1 MSCLTQP
8 QAVAIRQCLDSSDRQ
23 VRFAKS
29 FLSGKALSRGTIPSQ
44 VAECLARKGMGS
56 IRKKNAHAEGWF
68 FLNDSGEAA
77 YKKHRQEISMNN
89 EKVQES
95 AVNAAAAEEPKAKP
109 AEAKPAEAKP
119 NGKANG
125 AGKKSELL
133 APNGKA
139 PTLIEVYPE
148 DVEIPTDKTHP
159 LYDRRAIEELDPK
172 VFQDIMANGIRV
184 PIAVREKPGEKGKYE
199 IVDGRTRLRSAR
211 AINRTRGD
219 ANQQPF
225 KVQAHL
231 YDVPTPLEAASL
243 KHDFNEMRNERDQLG
258 KAEAMVELLDLGMTQ
273 LQVGAKFG
281 VVPKTVARA
290 KKVIKEGSEEL
301 HKALRDGAVTLVQAI
316 DIAHNYAKEDQGK
329 MVAYVIDRKKKL
341 DSECAAETGSEG
353 GVGEEGGNEPKK
365 AKKKPK
371 ALKRD
376 VYMPLVLD
384 MRRNTLNNKV
394 TKFTADDMKWAIAN
408 ALAYA
413 SGEESARKKLCDDL
427 EAIGWEEPEGYL
439 DPRSKKEEKEAK
451 EPKAKG
457 KKVSKKAGKKA

>member
-29 FLSGKALSRGTIPSQ
+29 FLSGKALPRGTIPSQ

-56 IRKKNAHAEGWF
+56 IKKKNAHAEGWF
-68 FLNDSGEAA
+68 FLNDSGELA
-77 YKKHRQEISMNN
+77 YKKHRQEINMQN
-89 EKVQES
+89 EKVQEP
-95 AVNAAAAEEPKAKP
+95 AVNTAAAEEPKAKP
-109 AEAKPAEAKP
+109 VEAKP
-119 NGKANG
+119 NGKANS

-225 KVQAHL
+225 KIQAHL
-231 YDVPTPLEAASL
+231 YDVQTPLDAASL

-273 LQVGAKFG
+273 LEVAAKFG
-281 VVPKTVARA
+281 VVPKTVGRA
-290 KKVIKEGSEEL
+290 KKVMKEGSDAL
-301 HKALRDGAVTLVQAI
+301 HKALRDGVVTLVQAI
-316 DIAHNYAKEDQGK
+316 DIAHNYAKDDQEK
-329 MVAYVIDRKKKL
+329 MVEYVADRQKKL
-341 DSECAAETGSEG
+341 DKECAGKDDQE
-353 GVGEEGGNEPKK
+353 GEEKESEHK
-365 AKKKPK
+365 AKKKKPK

-376 VYMPLVLD
+376 IYMPLVID
-384 MRRNTLNNKV
+384 MRKNPLNSKIQKH
-394 TKFTADDMKWAIAN
+394 TDDDMKQAIVN
-408 ALAYA
+408 ALAFA
-413 SGEESARKKLCDDL
+413 SGEESAKGKLCADL
-427 EAIGWEEPEGYL
+427 EAIGWEDPGSYLEP
-439 DPRSKKEEKEAK
+439 RAKKVKEAK
-451 EPKAKG
+451 EAKAKEPKG
-457 KKVSKKAGKKA
+457 KKGKKAGKKA

>member
-1 MSCLTQP
+1 
-8 QAVAIRQCLDSSDRQ
+8 
-23 VRFAKS
+23 
-29 FLSGKALSRGTIPSQ
+29 
-44 VAECLARKGMGS
+44 MGS

-109 AEAKPAEAKP
+109 VEAKPVEAKP

-159 LYDRRAIEELDPK
+159 LYDRRAIEELDAK

-225 KVQAHL
+225 KIQAHL
-231 YDVPTPLEAASL
+231 YDVQTPLDAASL

-258 KAEAMVELLDLGMTQ
+258 KAEAMVELIDLGMTQ
-273 LQVGAKFG
+273 AQVATKFG

-290 KKVIKEGSEEL
+290 KKVIKEGSEDL
-301 HKALRDGAVTLVQAI
+301 HKALRDGKVTLVQAI
-316 DIAHNYAKEDQGK
+316 NIAHNYAKEDQGK
-329 MVAYVIDRKKKL
+329 MVDYVIDRNKKL
-341 DSECAAETGSEG
+341 DSECAASLLG
-353 GVGEEGGNEPKK
+353 GEPKK

-384 MRRNTLNNKV
+384 MRRNTLNDKV
-394 TKFTADDMKWAIAN
+394 TKFTAEDMKWAIAN

-457 KKVSKKAGKKA
+457 KKASKKAAKKA